1 MKLDKELLMLF
12 ARLTK
17 ESERSKVYAMRAKKD
32 GQPQLS
38 LLFRALSA
46 SQAMQAQRFLV
57 QIRGGVGTT
66 PENEKTAFEE
76 EIPAFIREY
85 NAMLTE
91 AEKDEAKALETGFR
105 HSTAVQQRNL
115 DLHSQLDKQSR
126 DTEYY
131 VCDFCGYVATDEPP
145 DNCPVCTAPKNR
157 FKKIEAV

>member
-1 MKLDKELLMLF
+1 MKFEKELLMLF
-12 ARLTK
+12 ARLK
-17 ESERSKVYAMRAKKD
+17 RESERSKVYAMRAKKD

-66 PENEKTAFEE
+66 TENEKTAFEK

-91 AEKDEAKALETGFR
+91 AKKDEARALETGFR

-115 DLHSQLDKQSR
+115 DLHSRLDRQNR

-131 VCDFCGYVATDEPP
+131 VCDFCGYVATEEPP
-145 DNCPVCTAPKNR
+145 DNCPVCTAPRNR